1 MISLFIVSLALSTM
15 GFVSVL
21 IIMPIVLIY
30 ETLKIILKKRK
41 SQQVFTCLY

>member
-1 MISLFIVSLALSTM
+1 MLFLFSLALNAM

-30 ETLKIILKKRK
+30 ETLKIILKK
-41 SQQVFTCLY
+41 

>member
-1 MISLFIVSLALSTM
+1 MMISLYLISLALNMM

-30 ETLKIILKKRK
+30 EILKIILKK
-41 SQQVFTCLY
+41 

>member
-1 MISLFIVSLALSTM
+1 MISLYLISLALSMM

-30 ETLKIILKKRK
+30 ETLKIILKK
-41 SQQVFTCLY
+41 

>member
-30 ETLKIILKKRK
+30 ETLKIILKK
-41 SQQVFTCLY
+41 

>member
-1 MISLFIVSLALSTM
+1 MISLFLISLALNMM

-30 ETLKIILKKRK
+30 EILKIILKK
-41 SQQVFTCLY
+41 

>member
-15 GFVSVL
+15 GLVSVL

-30 ETLKIILKKRK
+30 ETLKIILKK
-41 SQQVFTCLY
+41 

>member
-1 MISLFIVSLALSTM
+1 MLFLISLALSTM

-30 ETLKIILKKRK
+30 ETLKIILKK
-41 SQQVFTCLY
+41 

>member
-1 MISLFIVSLALSTM
+1 MLFLISLALNMM

-30 ETLKIILKKRK
+30 ETLKIILKK
-41 SQQVFTCLY
+41 

>member
-1 MISLFIVSLALSTM
+1 MISLYLISLALSTM

-30 ETLKIILKKRK
+30 ETLKIILKK
-41 SQQVFTCLY
+41 

>member
-15 GFVSVL
+15 GFVTVL

-30 ETLKIILKKRK
+30 ETLKIILKK
-41 SQQVFTCLY
+41 

>member
-1 MISLFIVSLALSTM
+1 MISLFIFSLALNMM

-30 ETLKIILKKRK
+30 ETLKIILKK
-41 SQQVFTCLY
+41 

>member
-1 MISLFIVSLALSTM
+1 MISLFIVSLALNMM

-30 ETLKIILKKRK
+30 EILKIILKK
-41 SQQVFTCLY
+41 

>member
-21 IIMPIVLIY
+21 IVMPIVLAY
-30 ETLKIILKKRK
+30 EILKLILKK
-41 SQQVFTCLY
+41 

>member
-1 MISLFIVSLALSTM
+1 MLFLFSLALNMM

-30 ETLKIILKKRK
+30 ETLKIILKK
-41 SQQVFTCLY
+41 

>member
-1 MISLFIVSLALSTM
+1 MISLYLISLALSMM

-30 ETLKIILKKRK
+30 EILKIILKK
-41 SQQVFTCLY
+41 

>member
-30 ETLKIILKKRK
+30 EILKIILKK
-41 SQQVFTCLY
+41 

>member
-1 MISLFIVSLALSTM
+1 MILLYLISLALSTM

-30 ETLKIILKKRK
+30 ETLKIILKK
-41 SQQVFTCLY
+41 

>member
-1 MISLFIVSLALSTM
+1 MLFLFSLALNAM

-30 ETLKIILKKRK
+30 ETIKLILKK
-41 SQQVFTCLY
+41 

>member
-1 MISLFIVSLALSTM
+1 MISLFLISLALSTM

-30 ETLKIILKKRK
+30 ETLKIILKK
-41 SQQVFTCLY
+41 